1 MKVQSFIASILKW
14 WDGVKLMYA
23 TDGEIP
29 LTADVS
35 EFCS

>member
-1 MKVQSFIASILKW
+1 MQVQSFIASILKW
-14 WDGVKLMYA
+14 GVGAKLVPA

-35 EFCS
+35 VFCS